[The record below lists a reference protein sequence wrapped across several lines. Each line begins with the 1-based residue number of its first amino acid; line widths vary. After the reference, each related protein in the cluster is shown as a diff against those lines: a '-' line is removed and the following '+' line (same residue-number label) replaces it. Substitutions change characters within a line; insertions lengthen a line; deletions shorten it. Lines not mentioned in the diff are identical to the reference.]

1 MSPPTRPA
9 AKNDLHLADDLH
21 LDADYVA
28 GASIALLGKRGAG
41 KTYATRVLAEELH
54 KAHVQTVILD
64 PMGVFWGLRSS
75 ADGHREGLPI
85 PVFGGAH
92 GDAPLESTAGALM
105 ADLVVDDGL
114 SMILDISEFNSRTQ
128 ERAFAAAFFD
138 RLYRRNRTLVHVIID
153 EADLFAPQRPRGQ
166 DAPLLAT
173 MENLVR
179 RGRNRGIGVTM
190 ASQRAATLNK
200 DVLTQVDA
208 LVAMRVTA
216 PQDRDAIREWVRGQ
230 GTADDWEKIAPSLP
244 ALENGECWWWIPEKK
259 ILKQVQVRG
268 TRTFDSSPTRTR
280 GAASRVPTT
289 LAAVDLDAISTRIAA
304 TVERAKA
311 TDPRELTKQVR
322 DLEQALAAARRATV
336 DAPAPAPAPLP
347 AVVDELAQGRL
358 DEARTALEEAVARL
372 RSHETHLEQTITD
385 LLEQGT
391 RVRTDVEAAAEQVAG
406 ALVDVS
412 GPRPGALG
420 RPDSPSA
427 AISPAPAPRP
437 APEPDHAPAE
447 PSGDEKGLTP
457 AHRRLLD
464 ALAVLE
470 AVGLHNVP
478 RAQLA
483 FFAGVSPRSS
493 GYGNNLGA
501 LRTAGHIAYP
511 AGGYVALT
519 ETGRAHTSP
528 TALDDLRTAPTLRE
542 QTPFLQQQIQKL
554 TKPAHWRILE
564 ALITAHPHPI
574 AREALAA
581 EAGVSPK
588 SSGYGNNLGA
598 LRTLGLIDY
607 PEPGQIVASDVL
619 FLP

>member
-9 AKNDLHLADDLH
+9 AKNELHLADDLH

-311 TDPRELTKQVR
+311 TDPRELTRQVR
-322 DLEQALAAARRATV
+322 DLEQALAAARRAPV
-336 DAPAPAPAPLP
+336 DAPAPVP

-372 RSHETHLEQTITD
+372 RSHETHFEQAITD
-385 LLEQGT
+385 LLEQGAS
-391 RVRTDVEAAAEQVAG
+391 VRTDVEEAADQVAG
-406 ALVDVS
+406 VLADVS
-412 GPRPGALG
+412 GPRPRTPA
-420 RPDSPSA
+420 RPAGPPA
-427 AISPAPAPRP
+427 ATSPAPAPHP
-437 APEPDHAPAE
+437 VLEPDHAPAE
-447 PSGDEKGLTP
+447 PSRAATGGEKGLTP

-493 GYGNNLGA
+493 GFANNSA
-501 LRTAGHIAYP
+501 PSAPP
-511 AGGYVALT
+511 A
-519 ETGRAHTSP
+519 TSP
-528 TALDDLRTAPTLRE
+528 TRTAATSPSPRQDAPTSHR
-542 QTPFLQQQIQKL
+542 THS
-554 TKPAHWRILE
+554 TTSA
-564 ALITAHPHPI
+564 PHRPSTS
-574 AREALAA
+574 RLASCSSRSRSSPRPH
-581 EAGVSPK
+581 AGG
-588 SSGYGNNLGA
+588 SS
-598 LRTLGLIDY
+598 R
-607 PEPGQIVASDVL
+607 P
-619 FLP
+619 